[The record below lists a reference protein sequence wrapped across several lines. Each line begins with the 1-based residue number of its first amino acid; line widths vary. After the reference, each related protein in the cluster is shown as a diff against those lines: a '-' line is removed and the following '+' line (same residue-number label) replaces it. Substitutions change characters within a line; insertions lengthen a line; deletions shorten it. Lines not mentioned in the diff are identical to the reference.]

1 MAKQLPGQQ
10 PAAVRIIHY
19 LDPATGGGELTS
31 LTERELIARRK
42 RDQIVYVRW
51 LERRAVI
58 AERDRKVRRFWL
70 GLGIVFGL
78 GALAVI
84 GGLVWFLFNATAA
97 LGLGLLGIPL
107 AILAL
112 GGLAVGGHKC
122 VTIVQHM
129 H

>member
-1 MAKQLPGQQ
+1 MAKQLPVQQ

-19 LDPATGGGELTS
+19 IDPATGGGDLQT
-31 LTERELIARRK
+31 LTERELIAKRQ
-42 RDQIVYVRW
+42 RDQIVYARW
-51 LERRAVI
+51 LQRRAVI

-70 GLGIVFGL
+70 GFGIVFGL

-84 GGLVWFLFNATAA
+84 GGVVWFLFNMTAA
-97 LGLGLLGIPL
+97 LGLGLLSIPV

-112 GGLAVGGHKC
+112 AGLAVGGHRC
-122 VTIVQHM
+122 VTIVQHW